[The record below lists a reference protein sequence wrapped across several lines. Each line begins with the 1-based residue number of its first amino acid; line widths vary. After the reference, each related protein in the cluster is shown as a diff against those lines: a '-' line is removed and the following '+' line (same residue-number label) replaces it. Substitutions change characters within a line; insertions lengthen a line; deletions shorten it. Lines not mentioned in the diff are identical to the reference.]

1 MQTNTHGEFLK
12 KTSSIVFRWK
22 PKPGPRASSIIYKL
36 TISTTVFIHYLYI
49 QLSGLRGLCGIVMI
63 IIAIAIDECYWDHE
77 HIALLI
83 GNDGD
88 N

>member
-1 MQTNTHGEFLK
+1 MESFSKNVQYCFQMETQAYDGDG
-12 KTSSIVFRWK
+12 
-22 PKPGPRASSIIYKL
+22 PGASSIIYKL